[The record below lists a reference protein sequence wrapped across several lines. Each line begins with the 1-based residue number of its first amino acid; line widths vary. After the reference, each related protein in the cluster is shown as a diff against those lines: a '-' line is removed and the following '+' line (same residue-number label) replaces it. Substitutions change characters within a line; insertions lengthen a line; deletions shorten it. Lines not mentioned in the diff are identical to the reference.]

1 MIDRNTE
8 VFDTKEY
15 KKEDLLA
22 KENVVGVGVG
32 KKISKG
38 SETDVLSVVVMV
50 EKKVS
55 TNTLSRED
63 TIPITLR
70 VPNSPWTVP
79 TDVIEVGKIEAL
91 NEPFSPV
98 ERTDKWRPAPGGV
111 SIGHSAITAG
121 TLGVV
126 AIDNV
131 TRKRVILSN
140 NHVLADSNEAMI
152 GDAILQQGYHDGG
165 RLGTHIIG
173 HLLRYKEIDFGEEP
187 SDCPIAEGVAKV
199 LNRGAKVIGSKHKL
213 NTIKA
218 NAQAV
223 NYIDA
228 AIADPVFDD
237 EVLDEILDIGVI
249 NGTIEAYLGMAI
261 RKSGRTTGYTHGTI
275 LLVSAT
281 VNVSYG
287 PNKLARFENQTVAGD
302 MSAGGDSGS
311 LGVAEYSNE
320 AFGLLY
326 AGSSQSTIFNPIQE
340 VLNIL
345 MISL

>member
-32 KKISKG
+32 KKISNG

-63 TIPITLR
+63 IIPKGLR
-70 VPNSPWTVP
+70 VPHSPWTVP

-91 NEPFSPV
+91 TESFTPV

-111 SIGHSAITAG
+111 SIGHFAITAG

-126 AIDNV
+126 ATDLL

-140 NHVLADSNEAMI
+140 NHVLANKNDAMI
-152 GDAILQQGYHDGG
+152 GDAILQQGYYDGG
-165 RLGTHIIG
+165 RVSTNTIG

-199 LNRGAKVIGSKHKL
+199 LNTGARVIRSKHRL

-218 NAQAV
+218 NPQAV

-228 AIADPVFDD
+228 AIVDPVFDD

-249 NGTIEAYLGMAI
+249 SGTIDAYLGMAI
-261 RKSGRTTGYTHGTI
+261 RKSGRTTGYTHGTV
-275 LLVSAT
+275 LLVNAT

-287 PNKLARFENQTVAGD
+287 PNKIARFEDQIVGGA

-311 LGVAEYSNE
+311 LGVVEDSNR

-326 AGSSQSTIFNPIQE
+326 AGSSQSTIFNPIQN
-340 VLNIL
+340 VLDTL